1 MKQQQLNHHR
11 HEKHGTTETPG
22 ADLLS
27 WSVLTTVGS
36 DVFIR
41 GCYSSI
47 SGPRAVLVLSHQPV
61 RLDALPL
68 RDAASAHFPVL
79 ISERVHN
86 RQKLPPKKMMWKW
99 YLNRSPCSFSV
110 LFLSYLC
117 AFSLSKW
124 YHWNICV
131 FNWVPTTCRNSSL
144 FCRLLLPDWSQTVME
159 QSFSGKQMLLPEAQ
173 HHGFPV

>member
-1 MKQQQLNHHR
+1 MEKKIATHSSPFAWKIPWTGEPGGLQFMELQESETTWQLNHRHHRR
-11 HEKHGTTETPG
+11 HEKYGTTAKPG
-22 ADLLS
+22 TDLLF

-86 RQKLPPKKMMWKW
+86 RQKLPPKKMMLKW
-99 YLNRSPCSFSV
+99 YLKRNPCSFSV
-110 LFLSYLC
+110 LFLRYLC
-117 AFSLSKW
+117 AFSLSK
-124 YHWNICV
+124 
-131 FNWVPTTCRNSSL
+131 
-144 FCRLLLPDWSQTVME
+144 
-159 QSFSGKQMLLPEAQ
+159 
-173 HHGFPV
+173 